1 MRPSLSLASHSKGS
15 ASCAGNWDWQ
25 WCTEMT
31 QPFSSGLGGD
41 MFFPPSAFNLSAA
54 SDGCLSAWGVRPRE
68 RWATLS
74 FGSKVWHARFRT
86 ALWFIF
92 DDSFRTCRLL
102 PT

>member
-1 MRPSLSLASHSKGS
+1 
-15 ASCAGNWDWQ
+15 
-25 WCTEMT
+25 MT

-74 FGSKVWHARFRT
+74 FGSKVARARFRT
-86 ALWFIF
+86 ALWFSF
-92 DDSFRTCRLL
+92 DFSYRTCRLP